1 MVYFSQHSVTM
12 SSSSS
17 ESSSGSETDSE
28 VGAEDVWAQ
37 KQDWVM
43 KRLLPELKR
52 TLESWHPGIGD
63 KIALSNFCRYV
74 ERHSSCLS

>member
-1 MVYFSQHSVTM
+1 
-12 SSSSS
+12 
-17 ESSSGSETDSE
+17 
-28 VGAEDVWAQ
+28 VGAEEVWAQ

-43 KRLLPELKR
+43 KKLLPEIKR

-74 ERHSSCLS
+74 EKHSSCLG